1 MGQAIGQILP
11 LAVGAAI
18 SPVPIIASVLL
29 LLTPRAAATGT
40 AYVVGWLLG
49 MIALGA
55 VMLLIAH
62 PAGASSNGAPATWV
76 SVLELVLGILVILV
90 ALRQWRSRPH
100 GDAEPPTPK
109 WMGAIES
116 FNVGKAFGA
125 GLFLGALNPKNIP
138 LTIAA
143 GASIAATGISGAD
156 QAVVLVVFAL
166 VGTVGV
172 AVPLVIYLATGDRA
186 PHLLDGLRYW
196 LARNNAVIM
205 TVLLVVIGSKIL
217 GDAISGLS

>member
-1 MGQAIGQILP
+1 MGQAIGQVLP

-29 LLTPRAAATGT
+29 LLTPRGSATGT

-49 MIALGA
+49 LIALGA
-55 VMLLIAH
+55 IILLIAH
-62 PAGASSNGAPATWV
+62 PAGASSNGMPATWV
-76 SVLELVLGILVILV
+76 SLLELALGILVLLA
-90 ALRQWRSRPH
+90 ALGQWRSRPR

-109 WMGAIES
+109 WMGTIES
-116 FNVGKAFGA
+116 FNVGKAFA
-125 GLFLGALNPKNIP
+125 VGLFLGALNPKNIP

-143 GASIAATGISGAD
+143 AAAIAGTGISNGSQAIVLLVF
-156 QAVVLVVFAL
+156 AVV
-166 VGTVGV
+166 GTIGV
-172 AVPLVIYLATGDRA
+172 AAPLGIYLAMGDRA
-186 PHLLDGLRYW
+186 GHVLDGLRHW
-196 LARNNAVIM
+196 LARNNPVIM

>member
-1 MGQAIGQILP
+1 MGQAIGQILA

-49 MIALGA
+49 LIALGA
-55 VMLLIAH
+55 IVLLIAH
-62 PAGASSNGAPATWV
+62 PAGASSDGKPATWV
-76 SVLELVLGILVILV
+76 SLLELALGILVLLV
-90 ALRQWRSRPH
+90 GLRQWRSRPH
-100 GDAEPPTPK
+100 DDAEPPTPK

-116 FNVGKAFGA
+116 FSVGKAFA
-125 GLFLGALNPKNIP
+125 VGLFLGALNPKNIP

-143 GASIAATGISGAD
+143 AASIAATGISNGS
-156 QAVVLVVFAL
+156 QAVVLVVFAV
-166 VGTVGV
+166 VGTIGV
-172 AVPLVIYLATGDRA
+172 APLGIYFATGDRA
-186 PHLLDGLRYW
+186 ADLLDGLRHW
-196 LARNNAVIM
+196 LAHNNAVIM
-205 TVLLVVIGSKIL
+205 TVLLVVIGSKII

>member
-1 MGQAIGQILP
+1 MGHAIGQVLP

-29 LLTPRAAATGT
+29 LLTPRAVATGT

-49 MIALGA
+49 LIAIGA
-55 VMLLIAH
+55 LILLIAH
-62 PAGASSNGAPATWV
+62 PAGASSNGKPASWV
-76 SVLELVLGILVILV
+76 SLLELALATLVLLA
-90 ALRQWRSRPH
+90 ALGQWRSRPR
-100 GDAEPPTPK
+100 GAAEPPTPK

-116 FNVGKAFGA
+116 FNVGKAFA
-125 GLFLGALNPKNIP
+125 VGLFLGALNPKNIP

-143 GASIAATGISGAD
+143 AASIAATGVSNGS
-156 QAVVLVVFAL
+156 QAVALLVFAV
-166 VGTVGV
+166 VGTIGV
-172 AVPLVIYLATGDRA
+172 AVPLVIYLAMGDRA
-186 PHLLDGLRYW
+186 EHTLDGLRHW
-196 LARNNAVIM
+196 LARNNPVIM